1 MDNKRLVVFIIFAL
15 SILLL
20 WQKWQG
26 AHNPPAEI
34 RQAQKSGDSFA
45 PPTPGANL
53 EAKSGQQA
61 TVESVKS
68 VDLSTE
74 LAKGQPIHVR
84 TDVMQVDISTVGG
97 DLRGLDLLKYHDA
110 KDPNKPYSFLHN
122 DGTRV
127 YVAQSGLIGSGLPT
141 HKTLYTSVSHD
152 YVLKAGEATLQVRLA
167 APESAGFKVDKIYTF
182 HRNSY
187 VIDVSYEIVNSG
199 ASAMHPF
206 AYFQLLR
213 DGEPPEG
220 ATRFAKTFTGVAVYT
235 DKSKFVK
242 DGFPEIAKG
251 KTNYPTNDDNGW
263 IAMIQHYFVS
273 AWLPEG
279 KVSREYYTRKLGDD
293 LYSAGVVL
301 PVGNIES
308 GKSATVTVPLYVG
321 PQEQNELAK
330 LAPGLDLVV
339 DYGWVTVIAKPL
351 FWVLSLFYKWVQNWG
366 VAIILLTVCIKLLFF
381 PLSAASYKSMAK
393 MRAVSPKLQVLK
405 EQYGD
410 DKQRM
415 NQAMMELY
423 KTEKVNPLGG
433 CLPIVV
439 QIPVFIALY
448 TVLLTTVELRNA
460 PFILWIHDL
469 SLPDPYYV
477 LPLIMGITMLLQ
489 TKLNPTPPDPIQA
502 KVMQIMPIAFS
513 IFFFFFPAGL
523 VLYWLVNNILSIS
536 QQWYITRMIGKATSS
551 PGHGKR

>member
-1 MDNKRLVVFIIFAL
+1 MDNKRLVVFIIFSL
-15 SILLL
+15 SVLLL

-26 AHNPPAEI
+26 EHNPPVAAQ
-34 RQAQKSGDSFA
+34 QAQGQAVTPDVKLEEKSLPQSS
-45 PPTPGANL
+45 GAK
-53 EAKSGQQA
+53 A
-61 TVESVKS
+61 
-68 VDLSTE
+68 VDLATD
-74 LAKGQPIHVR
+74 LQKGQTILVS
-84 TDVMQVDISTVGG
+84 TDVMQVGIDTIGG
-97 DLRGLDLLKYHDA
+97 DLRRLDLLKYHDS
-110 KDPNKPYSFLHN
+110 KDPNKPYSFLHSE
-122 DGTRV
+122 GGRI

-141 HKTLYTSVSHD
+141 HKTLYASQSSAYD
-152 YVLKAGEATLQVRLA
+152 LKPEADTLQVRLV
-167 APESAGFKVDKIYTF
+167 APENAGFKVEKIYTF
-182 HRNSY
+182 HRGSY
-187 VIDVSYEIVNSG
+187 IIDVSYEIGNSG
-199 ASAMHPF
+199 TAPLHPY

-213 DGEPPEG
+213 DGDAPDG
-220 ATRFAKTFTGVAVYT
+220 DTRFAKTYTGVAVYT

-242 DGFPEIAKG
+242 AEFPEIAKG
-251 KTNYPTNDDNGW
+251 KTNYPTNDNNGW

-279 KVSREYYTRKLGDD
+279 KVSREYYTRQLGENV
-293 LYSAGVVL
+293 YSAGVVL
-301 PVGNIES
+301 PVGNIEP
-308 GKSATVTVPLYVG
+308 GKSAKVAVPLYVG
-321 PQEQNELAK
+321 PQEQNLLEK

-339 DYGWVTVIAKPL
+339 DYGWLTIIAKPL

-366 VAIILLTVCIKLLFF
+366 VAIILLTVSIKLIFF

-393 MRAVSPKLQVLK
+393 MRAVGPKLQVLK

-433 CLPIVV
+433 CLPIAV

-460 PFILWIHDL
+460 PFMLWIQDL

-477 LPLIMGITMLLQ
+477 LPLIMGVTMLLQ
-489 TKLNPTPPDPIQA
+489 TRMNPTPPDPIQA
-502 KVMQIMPIAFS
+502 KVMQIMPVAFS

-536 QQWYITRMIGKATSS
+536 QQWYITRAIEKETSA
-551 PGHGKR
+551 HAKR

>member
-1 MDNKRLVVFIIFAL
+1 MDNKRLVVFIIFSL

-20 WQKWQG
+20 WQKWQV
-26 AHNPPAEI
+26 AHAPEVP
-34 RQAQKSGDSFA
+34 QAQKKSVA
-45 PPTPGANL
+45 PTPD
-53 EAKSGQQA
+53 AKLSEKPQASGQGA
-61 TVESVKS
+61 
-68 VDLSTE
+68 VDTSAE
-74 LAKGQPIHVR
+74 LQKGQIISVR
-84 TDVMQVDISTVGG
+84 TDVMQAGISTIGG
-97 DLRGLDLLKYHDA
+97 DLRELDLLKYRDA
-110 KDPNKPYSFLHN
+110 KDPGKPYSFLH
-122 DGTRV
+122 DEGARI
-127 YVAQSGLIGSGLPT
+127 YVAQSGLIGDGLPT
-141 HKTLYTSVSHD
+141 HKTPYTSSSMKYELQPGAD
-152 YVLKAGEATLQVRLA
+152 TLEVRLE
-167 APESAGFKVDKIYTF
+167 APESAGYKVEKIYTF

-187 VIDVSYEIVNSG
+187 VVDVSYDIRNTG
-199 ASAMHPF
+199 AAAIQPF

-220 ATRFAKTFTGVAVYT
+220 ASRFAKTYTGAAIYT

-242 DGFPEIAKG
+242 ADFADIAKG

-263 IAMIQHYFVS
+263 VAMIQHYFVT
-273 AWLPEG
+273 AWLPQD
-279 KVSREYYTRKLGDD
+279 KTKREYYTRQLNPD

-301 PVGNIES
+301 PVGSIQP
-308 GKSATVTVPLYVG
+308 GKDGRITVPLYAG
-321 PQEQNELAK
+321 PQEQNLLART
-330 LAPGLDLVV
+330 APGLDLVV

-351 FWVLSLFYKWVQNWG
+351 FWFLSLLYSWVHNWG
-366 VAIILLTVCIKLLFF
+366 AAIILLTVCIKLIFF

-393 MRAVSPKLQVLK
+393 MRALSPKLQVLK
-405 EQYGD
+405 EQYGE

-433 CLPIVV
+433 CLPIAV

-448 TVLLTTVELRNA
+448 TVLLSTVELRNA
-460 PFILWIHDL
+460 PFMLWIQDL

-489 TKLNPTPPDPIQA
+489 TKMNPTPPDPIQA

-523 VLYWLVNNILSIS
+523 VLYWLVNNVLSIS
-536 QQWYITRMIGKATSS
+536 QQWYITRMIGKETAAA
-551 PGHGKR
+551 HGKR